1 MKKWKLI
8 LVGTLLVLSI
18 CVLAGCGNENNEQTG
33 SNTDTGNN
41 TNESTNVIEEVITD
55 AATGIKDAV
64 TEAATLAGDAVT
76 GAENNET
83 THLDDGTDTEN
94 TESTGV
100 VEDMINR

>member
-18 CVLAGCGNENNEQTG
+18 CLLVGCGNENNEQTG

-41 TNESTNVIEEVITD
+41 TNESTNMIEEVITD

-64 TEAATLAGDAVT
+64 TEAATIAGDAVT
-76 GAENNET
+76 GAENGT
-83 THLDDGTDTEN
+83 GHLDDGTNNEN

-100 VEDMINR
+100 IEDMMNR